1 MMKVQALTVRAEV
14 LAQNISILICLS
26 FPQVVMIQLC
36 LVLSG
41 LSVGICAD
49 REFVPLFGR
58 APKSLTDAFPF
69 SLQEDDQHH
78 GHDLDQHRGHDLSI
92 DNDLG
97 PDRDQRQV
105 TGEGE
110 IREMNLSLSIISE

>member
-1 MMKVQALTVRAEV
+1 
-14 LAQNISILICLS
+14 
-26 FPQVVMIQLC
+26 MIQLC

-78 GHDLDQHRGHDLSI
+78 GHDLDHHRGHDLSI

-97 PDRDQRQV
+97 SDRDQRQN
-105 TGEGE
+105 EGSAQS
-110 IREMNLSLSIISE
+110 IPSLMWPLPMQGAGGA